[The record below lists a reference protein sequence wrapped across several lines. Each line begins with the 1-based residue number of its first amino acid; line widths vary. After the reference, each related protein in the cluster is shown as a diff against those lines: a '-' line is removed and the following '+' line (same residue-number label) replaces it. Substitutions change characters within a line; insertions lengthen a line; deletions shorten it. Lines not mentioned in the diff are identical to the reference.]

1 LREQFAQK
9 VREMNFGDQS
19 WLFIAK
25 KTVQTY
31 ESVLSGSARTK
42 IP

>member
-1 LREQFAQK
+1 LRDEIARK

-19 WLFIAK
+19 WLSIAK

-31 ESVLSGSARTK
+31 ESVLSQSAKT
-42 IP
+42 